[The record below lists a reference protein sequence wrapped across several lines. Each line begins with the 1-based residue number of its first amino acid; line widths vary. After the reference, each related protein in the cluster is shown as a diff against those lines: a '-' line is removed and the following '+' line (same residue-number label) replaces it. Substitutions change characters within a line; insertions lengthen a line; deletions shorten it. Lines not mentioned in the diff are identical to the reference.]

1 MAMLLVVLFFVMMSL
16 SYNGAEGRNILGV
29 EDLTLEKHLRV
40 LNKPAIKTIQ
50 TEHGDIFDCVNIH
63 KQPAFDHPLL
73 KSHKIQMRPS
83 SLPKKS
89 SSTTQSL
96 KLHSKPLGCPYGTVP
111 IKRTSKED
119 LIRSRTFSESS
130 FNNNVLSRHGD
141 IEQQSTVKLA
151 ILGTD
156 KNITTPIYGVQAYIN
171 IANPTVGNDE
181 FSSAQ
186 VWIESGPA
194 DDVNTIQAGWAVAP
208 SLFGDNKTRVFVYWD
223 AKPNTG
229 CYNQYCPGFVQV
241 DKDYTV
247 GSVLD
252 QISVYDGPQYRMK
265 LAVYQ
270 DKKTGHWWL
279 QAGEED
285 KLIGYWPNS
294 LFAHMGSQTIQ
305 GAQFNAWG
313 GLVKT
318 SQSGL
323 PAPQMGNGKFPNGD
337 YYRACSI
344 VHLQV
349 MDDFNH
355 FVDIDQPNLD
365 FDIYADRPD
374 CYIIEDYFESTRKDQ
389 LDGFSFGGPGGANC

>member
-1 MAMLLVVLFFVMMSL
+1 
-16 SYNGAEGRNILGV
+16 
-29 EDLTLEKHLRV
+29 
-40 LNKPAIKTIQ
+40 
-50 TEHGDIFDCVNIH
+50 
-63 KQPAFDHPLL
+63 
-73 KSHKIQMRPS
+73 MRPS

-96 KLHSKPLGCPYGTVP
+96 KHHSKPLGCPYGTVP

-130 FNNNVLSRHGD
+130 FNNVLSRRGD
-141 IEQQSTVKLA
+141 IEQQSILKVAPAGQHLA

-156 KNITTPIYGVQAYIN
+156 KNITTPIYGVHAHIN

-208 SLFGDNKTRVFVYWD
+208 SLFGDNKTRFFIYWD

-229 CYNQYCPGFVQV
+229 CYNQICPGFVQV

-247 GSVLD
+247 GSVID

-265 LAVYQ
+265 LAIYQ
-270 DKKTGHWWL
+270 DRETGHWWL

-285 KLIGYWPNS
+285 KFIGYWPNS
-294 LFAHMGSQTIQ
+294 LFAHMGNQTIQ
-305 GAQFNAWG
+305 GAEFNAWG

-323 PAPQMGNGKFPNGD
+323 PSPQMGNGHFPNGD
-337 YYRACSI
+337 YYEACSI
-344 VHLQV
+344 VNLQI

-355 FVDIDQPNLD
+355 FVNINKPGLD
-365 FDIYADRPD
+365 FDRYADRPD
-374 CYIIEDYFESTRKDQ
+374 CYNIEDRFHSKREDQ
-389 LDGFSFGGPGGANC
+389 QYGFLFGGPGGANC